1 MRIYAC
7 PRQSGRSGVE
17 HRRKP
22 VDTFKWNLETSCLIC
37 TSTRG
42 GAALKLFMKTLA
54 PGDLT
59 MTRRQLCCMT
69 MMKICRFLH
78 RFTQRVVL
86 NGKVYPEA
94 VGKTKKKAKQNAAE
108 NALNSLLSNK
118 PVCEETRSQSVN
130 SKDNSFASFTDVR
143 ARVNN
148 YCQKNNVS
156 HYYIS
161 VKRCGQPHIPQFF
174 YKLVIDD
181 KEYPVG
187 EGKTVKEAKQNA
199 AQLAWPALQGQSNH
213 PPPMLSSPSTSLD
226 SSESSQQSV
235 PMSRSDSIVFTDSS
249 NPLKSQA
256 SLSSAVSENDAPASL
271 SPPSTQESVEPS
283 SLSMVAVKNKSMGNS
298 VSNTS
303 TQSRF
308 TSEFDSISCLGYGGF
323 GHVYKAREK
332 LLDKYYAVK
341 VVHDREK
348 ALREVLALS
357 DLHHHNIVRYYNCW
371 REETEYEHDSR
382 STSQW
387 SVSKSS
393 QYLYIKMELCDTKTL
408 KGWINERNETTPQES
423 KRRVESVTIA
433 QQIVNGVEYIH
444 AKKLIHRDLKPA
456 NVMFGRDGEVKIGD
470 FGLVTAEA
478 DDENKMERTIETGTL
493 SYMAPE
499 QKSEKTYDGKVD
511 IFAFGLIYFELLLKV
526 SSGHERAEFFRDARS
541 QKFPKEF
548 TFPQEKLIIKP
559 TLCERPEHRP
569 EAKTLK
575 EELEKWAQA
584 LKEPKNKHQQNVTV

>member
-1 MRIYAC
+1 MSDAHLRMSASVGTKRCRAQKEAGRHFQMESRNFVSDLHEYA
-7 PRQSGRSGVE
+7 RRSGAEAVYE
-17 HRRKP
+17 
-22 VDTFKWNLETSCLIC
+22 DLGS
-37 TSTRG
+37 G
-42 GAALKLFMKTLA
+42 GPDHDKT
-54 PGDLT
+54 
-59 MTRRQLCCMT
+59 
-69 MMKICRFLH
+69 
-78 RFTQRVVL
+78 FTQRVVL

-118 PVCEETRSQSVN
+118 PVCKFV
-130 SKDNSFASFTDVR
+130 
-143 ARVNN
+143 
-148 YCQKNNVS
+148 YL
-156 HYYIS
+156 Y
-161 VKRCGQPHIPQFF
+161 
-174 YKLVIDD
+174 
-181 KEYPVG
+181 
-187 EGKTVKEAKQNA
+187 
-199 AQLAWPALQGQSNH
+199 
-213 PPPMLSSPSTSLD
+213 
-226 SSESSQQSV
+226 
-235 PMSRSDSIVFTDSS
+235 
-249 NPLKSQA
+249 
-256 SLSSAVSENDAPASL
+256 
-271 SPPSTQESVEPS
+271 
-283 SLSMVAVKNKSMGNS
+283 
-298 VSNTS
+298 
-303 TQSRF
+303 RF

-341 VVHDREK
+341 VVHDRE
-348 ALREVLALS
+348 
-357 DLHHHNIVRYYNCW
+357 
-371 REETEYEHDSR
+371 
-382 STSQW
+382 W

-526 SSGHERAEFFRDARS
+526 SSGHERAEYANAVDWQSRQSRSPDAHCPRTVAATPRS
-541 QKFPKEF
+541 LAVQRFSSSAQSCRGVGSVSGGSSEKASAALFPFCKDD
-548 TFPQEKLIIKP
+548 TF
-559 TLCERPEHRP
+559 
-569 EAKTLK
+569 
-575 EELEKWAQA
+575 
-584 LKEPKNKHQQNVTV
+584 

>member
-1 MRIYAC
+1 MSASVGTKRCRAQKEAGRHFQMESRNFVSDLHEYA
-7 PRQSGRSGVE
+7 RRSGAEAVYE
-17 HRRKP
+17 
-22 VDTFKWNLETSCLIC
+22 DLGS
-37 TSTRG
+37 G
-42 GAALKLFMKTLA
+42 GPDHDKT
-54 PGDLT
+54 
-59 MTRRQLCCMT
+59 
-69 MMKICRFLH
+69 
-78 RFTQRVVL
+78 FTQRVVL

-283 SLSMVAVKNKSMGNS
+283 SLSMASTSDWGVFTDSSNPKKDQVAVKNKSMGNS

>member
-1 MRIYAC
+1 MTLVLKQI
-7 PRQSGRSGVE
+7 VE
-17 HRRKP
+17 LLVH
-22 VDTFKWNLETSCLIC
+22 EAEGCSCF
-37 TSTRG
+37 S
-42 GAALKLFMKTLA
+42 LF
-54 PGDLT
+54 
-59 MTRRQLCCMT
+59 
-69 MMKICRFLH
+69 
-78 RFTQRVVL
+78 
-86 NGKVYPEA
+86 
-94 VGKTKKKAKQNAAE
+94 
-108 NALNSLLSNK
+108 SL
-118 PVCEETRSQSVN
+118 R
-130 SKDNSFASFTDVR
+130 
-143 ARVNN
+143 
-148 YCQKNNVS
+148 
-156 HYYIS
+156 
-161 VKRCGQPHIPQFF
+161 
-174 YKLVIDD
+174 
-181 KEYPVG
+181 
-187 EGKTVKEAKQNA
+187 
-199 AQLAWPALQGQSNH
+199 
-213 PPPMLSSPSTSLD
+213 
-226 SSESSQQSV
+226 
-235 PMSRSDSIVFTDSS
+235 
-249 NPLKSQA
+249 
-256 SLSSAVSENDAPASL
+256 
-271 SPPSTQESVEPS
+271 ESVEPS
-283 SLSMVAVKNKSMGNS
+283 SLSMASTSDWGVFTDS
-298 VSNTS
+298 SNPKKDQVCS
-303 TQSRF
+303 FSHNLF

-499 QKSEKTYDGKVD
+499 QSEKTYDGKVD

-526 SSGHERAEFFRDARS
+526 SSGHERA
-541 QKFPKEF
+541 
-548 TFPQEKLIIKP
+548 EKLIIKP